1 MNYINTKTNA
11 YLSVKT
17 IDEFKSD
24 LSDIYPQK
32 YFSVL
37 IVNTKNTKIVIDDNK
52 HSILQPTAIFV
63 SPWQYIHFSE
73 SDIHDGFAISF
84 NPEFYC
90 IEYHDSEI
98 SCKGLLFVNNYGSV
112 LLNLDEN
119 QVGVFSNTV
128 NEMIAELQTL
138 TDLQDEMLVNLLKN
152 LLIRSNRLFRAQ
164 VSNGEIDDENIDF
177 ARKFSDLV
185 EKHYKIWKQVEKY
198 AELLGIAPSSLTKKL
213 QKYGVDAP
221 SKIIKTR
228 IVTEAKRLL
237 MYTDMSVKEISFAI
251 GYDDPFYFSR
261 LFAKETGLS
270 PSEYKKHQRK
280 I

>member
-17 IDEFKSD
+17 IDEFQSD

-37 IVNTKNTKIVIDDNK
+37 IVNTKNAKIVIDDNK

-63 SPWQYIHFSE
+63 TPGQYIHFTD

-164 VSNGEIDDENIDF
+164 VSIGEIDDENIDF

-261 LFAKETGLS
+261 IFAKETGLS